1 MFMFRYR
8 LVISYWWHLLM
19 RSQIFYK
26 LNSNYFV
33 LFNIFIRQIMQIIN
47 YIHECCSYCQA
58 NKKLSHESYWTYY
71 SRLISISLNT
81 LTIRPREIQNKNKC
95 KSIFFLF
102 LHSYYNNNKI
112 KLNQTGIKYSINY
125 HIAFVIII
133 NILLIIWYIIITL
146 TLVNYKYCGIHNY

>member
-1 MFMFRYR
+1 MTSINAFSNILQIEFQLFCFIQYIYSTNYANHQLHTRM
-8 LVISYWWHLLM
+8 LLLL
-19 RSQIFYK
+19 SEGKQKTLTWII
-26 LNSNYFV
+26 LNV
-33 LFNIFIRQIMQIIN
+33 LLWIDLHFIKHPDNQTARNTKQKQMQI
-47 YIHECCSYCQA
+47 
-58 NKKLSHESYWTYY
+58 
-71 SRLISISLNT
+71 
-81 LTIRPREIQNKNKC
+81 
-95 KSIFFLF
+95 IFFLF